1 MITKERFE
9 ELNSYFW
16 QESNDI
22 ETQEWREEL
31 TAEEAA
37 LIDEWDEQNR
47 LCMLRMCEKILEND
61 RKRRERLAV

>member
-1 MITKERFE
+1 MITRERFE

-16 QESNDI
+16 QESNEV
-22 ETQEWREEL
+22 ETQEWRDEL
-31 TAEEAA
+31 TAEEAK

-47 LCMLRMCEKILEND
+47 LCMLRMLEKILEND

>member
-1 MITKERFE
+1 MITRERFE

-16 QESNDI
+16 QETNEA

-31 TAEEAA
+31 TAEEAE
-37 LIDEWDEQNR
+37 LIDDWDEQNR

-61 RKRRERLAV
+61 RKRRERLAI